1 SPPNRASISFT
12 TRMIPSPSAISS
24 AQPSASP
31 PSARISATTA
41 STRSCFRSSTA
52 TFAPSPANTCAV
64 ARPMPLAAPVTSATL
79 PAIERLSF
87 LIGSMSLSP
96 LFSISCRGETSKTS
110 RKTQPALQR
119 ERPPVIDPYAAFPL
133 NYLPELFML
142 VFRVGIM
149 MTETTFWQ
157 ETATWL
163 LSEQA
168 LWLYSWIGLAL
179 AMALLAA
186 SVVCMT
192 RKAQKLQSKDI
203 LQTKR
208 GRPPVHA
215 PAIEKRIREIQRF
228 KETKVFNTLAFGIG
242 IIIAGVVLP
251 GGLLAGI
258 VIWQDWLLPGAPA
271 LLLDDAPFLLT
282 ETGFGEL
289 ALFVAQQALSGGL
302 ADMLEVYRF

>member
-1 SPPNRASISFT
+1 
-12 TRMIPSPSAISS
+12 MIPSPSAISS

-179 AMALLAA
+179 AMALLAG
-186 SVVCMT
+186 SVLYMT
-192 RKAQKLQSKDI
+192 HIARK
-203 LQTKR
+203 KR
-208 GRPPVHA
+208 SSDFLRQWRGAKPKKPE
-215 PAIEKRIREIQRF
+215 AIQKRIHEIERFTQRVSLYVIGL
-228 KETKVFNTLAFGIG
+228 TMGIVV
-242 IIIAGVVLP
+242 AGAILP
-251 GGLLAGI
+251 GGLLAL
-258 VIWQDWLLPGAPA
+258 VA
-271 LLLDDAPFLLT
+271 L
-282 ETGFGEL
+282 
-289 ALFVAQQALSGGL
+289 
-302 ADMLEVYRF
+302 